1 MEFVVC
7 NDFDDC
13 NGDNLQ
19 NRCTIISIDES
30 ELCSLHDLGYTDK
43 EVYGVFTGLHNFLA
57 SSTTFI

>member
-19 NRCTIISIDES
+19 NSCIIIIFDDS
-30 ELCSLHDLGYTDK
+30 ELCSPHDWEYTD
-43 EVYGVFTGLHNFLA
+43 EEGLRCFTELHIFPA
-57 SSTTFI
+57 TST

>member
-19 NRCTIISIDES
+19 NRCIIICIDKS
-30 ELCSLHDLGYTDK
+30 E
-43 EVYGVFTGLHNFLA
+43 
-57 SSTTFI
+57 

>member
-19 NRCTIISIDES
+19 NGYSIISYDES
-30 ELCSLHDLGYTDK
+30 ESCSLHD
-43 EVYGVFTGLHNFLA
+43 
-57 SSTTFI
+57 